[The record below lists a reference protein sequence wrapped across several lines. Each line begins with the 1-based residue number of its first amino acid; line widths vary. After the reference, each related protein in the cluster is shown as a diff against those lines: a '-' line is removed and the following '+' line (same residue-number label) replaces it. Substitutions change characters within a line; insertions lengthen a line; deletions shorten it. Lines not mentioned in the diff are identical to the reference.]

1 LLDAADGVGERGHFY
16 KEKGI
21 WIMDKSK
28 RKELVEEYLQIKIFM
43 GVVKITNR
51 RNGKIFLASY
61 PNLKNKWSTIQAQL
75 EMGRFTSLQ
84 LQKDW
89 NEQGAADFEY
99 EVIEQKDAGEIKDIR
114 WEQKQLLKKWL
125 ERLQPFGERG
135 YNKPLER

>member
-1 LLDAADGVGERGHFY
+1 V
-16 KEKGI
+16 
-21 WIMDKSK
+21 DKSK
-28 RKELVEEYLQIKIFM
+28 RKELVEEYLQIKIYM

-51 RNGKIFLASY
+51 ANRKIFLAGY

-75 EMGRFTSLQ
+75 NMGRFANLQ

-89 NEQGAADFEY
+89 NEQGADAFAFE
-99 EVIEQKDAGEIKDIR
+99 VMEQKDAGEIKDMR

-125 ERLQPFGERG
+125 EQLQPFGERG